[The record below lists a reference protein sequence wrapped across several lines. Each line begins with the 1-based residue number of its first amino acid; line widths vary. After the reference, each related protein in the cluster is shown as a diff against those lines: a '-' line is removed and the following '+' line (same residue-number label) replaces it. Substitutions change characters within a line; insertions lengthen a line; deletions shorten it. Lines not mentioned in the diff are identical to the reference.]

1 MLITSCFCARLT
13 NGLMR
18 GSCWGQSAKTGLEQA
33 IQPGL
38 QRLGQA
44 GPQPSPRATSQPG
57 HGRSLLVTA
66 CHTPAGLRFPSPL
79 QPSDGELVEGNPHLL
94 PPALGHISG
103 VKQSSELG
111 GTNMSLDWSEGD
123 GIKILKPESGRNR
136 WSETISIFTFA
147 QS

>member
-1 MLITSCFCARLT
+1 MSCFRARLT

-18 GSCWGQSAKTGLEQA
+18 RSCWGQSAKTGLQQA
-33 IQPGL
+33 TQPGL

-57 HGRSLLVTA
+57 HGRSLLVTV
-66 CHTPAGLRFPSPL
+66 CHTPAGLWFPSPL
-79 QPSDGELVEGNPHLL
+79 QPSDRELVEGNPHLL
-94 PPALGHISG
+94 PPSPWPHFRGEP
-103 VKQSSELG
+103 ELRAG

-123 GIKILKPESGRNR
+123 GIKILKPESGRGQL
-136 WSETISIFTFA
+136 SETIIIFTFA